1 MHRWSRHVASAL
13 TGVLILALSACGS
26 NGKSEQSGRDKVP
39 QVGFIVAQAQDIPQI
54 TELSGRASAYRS
66 SEVRPQISGVVR
78 RQLFTEGSV
87 VRAGQPLYEIDAA
100 PYRAANAEAEA
111 NLASALATAEAARAT
126 AERYKPLAQI
136 EAISKQDYTNA
147 VAAAGQAEAAV
158 AQRRAARETSRI
170 NLGYTAVPAPITGR
184 IGRSAVTVGALVTAN
199 QTTPLAQI
207 NQLDPIYVDIQ
218 QSSAQL
224 LALRRQLADGNGA
237 PAASADARIILE
249 DGTDYNVVGRV
260 KFSEAIVDTAT
271 GTVTL
276 RAEVGNPQGWLLPGM
291 FLRARFSQGVDRS
304 AFLIPQQAI
313 SRDNKGAAQ
322 LFVVTKDG
330 KAEQRQVEAPRI
342 QGGFWVVTRGLKAGD
357 RVIVQGTANLRQG
370 QALKAV
376 AVRTPQQVAA
386 DGKARTAAPADRPAQ
401 SSQPRNG
408 G

>member
-1 MHRWSRHVASAL
+1 MA
-13 TGVLILALSACGS
+13 GVLILALSACGS
-26 NGKSEQSGRDKVP
+26 GGKPEKPGGDKVP
-39 QVGFIVAQAQDIPQI
+39 QVGFIVAQPQDIPQV

-87 VRAGQPLYEIDAA
+87 VRAGQPLYEIDPA

-111 NLASALATAEAARAT
+111 NLASALASAEAARET

-147 VAAAGQAEAAV
+147 LAAARQAEAAV
-158 AQRRAARETSRI
+158 AQRRAARETARI
-170 NLGYTAVPAPITGR
+170 NLGFTAVPAPITGR
-184 IGRSAVTVGALVTAN
+184 IGRSAVTAGALVTMN

-224 LALRRQLADGNGA
+224 LTLRRQLADGDGA
-237 PAASADARIILE
+237 PPASADVRIVLE
-249 DGTDYNVVGRV
+249 DGSDYNVVGRV

-291 FLRARFSQGVDRS
+291 FLRARFSQGVDPG

-313 SRDNKGAAQ
+313 TRDNKGAAQ
-322 LFVVTKDG
+322 LFVVGKDS
-330 KAEQRQVEAPRI
+330 KAEQRQVEAPRT

-357 RVIVQGTANLRQG
+357 RVIVQGTANLRPG
-370 QALKAV
+370 QTLKAA
-376 AVRTPQQVAA
+376 AVRTPQQSEQAQPSPP
-386 DGKARTAAPADRPAQ
+386 RT
-401 SSQPRNG
+401 G